1 MAEETNNDFSWNDF
15 GRDAFQAGAGIYS
28 GYQSRKAAEDAAR
41 AQNQLGEKLASY
53 AEFKPYSVSSGFG
66 TGYFDTKKGTAGYE
80 IDPMLAMYRD
90 RLYSMGAGAIDQAAI
105 DPNVAAQRFLSQQQ
119 GLMAPTREA
128 EDIALRQQQLGR
140 GRIGLGLST
149 QAMGAGAGGAGGYV
163 NPEQYQRDLARS
175 RADAE
180 LATRAYDY
188 GQSEVDR
195 FLGRGTGL
203 FTQGF
208 GVEELGMKPLSF
220 GADLGKAGSTAG
232 ANQATS
238 LFNTGQQAI
247 GYNVAGRLANAQT
260 AQNATGLFGQAPRR

>member
-1 MAEETNNDFSWNDF
+1 MAETNNEYKWLGDLAN
-15 GRDAFQAGAGIYS
+15 AGASMYS
-28 GYQSRKAAEDAAR
+28 GYQGRKAAEEAAR

-53 AEFKPYSVSSGFG
+53 QEFKPYSVTSGFG
-66 TGYFDTKKGTAGYE
+66 TGYYDTKKGTAGYE
-80 IDPMLAMYRD
+80 IDPMLAVYRD
-90 RLYSMGAGAIDQAAI
+90 RLYSMGAGAIDQAAV
-105 DPNVAAQRFLSQQQ
+105 DPNVAAQRFMEQQQ
-119 GLMAPTREA
+119 GLLAPTRQA

-149 QAMGAGAGGAGGYV
+149 QAMGAGNAGGYV
-163 NPEQYQRDLARS
+163 NPEQYQQALARS

-180 LATRAYDY
+180 MATKAYDY

-195 FLGRGTGL
+195 LLGRGTGL

-208 GVEELGMKPLSF
+208 GVEELGMKPMLL
-220 GADLGKAGSTAG
+220 GADLGKAGATAG
-232 ANQATS
+232 ANMATS

>member
-1 MAEETNNDFSWNDF
+1 MAEQSGSFWGDL
-15 GRDAFQAGAGIYS
+15 AQAGAGLYS
-28 GYQSRKAAEDAAR
+28 ANVARDAAR
-41 AQNQLGEKLASY
+41 EAAQAQNQLGQQVASY

-66 TGYFDTKKGTAGYE
+66 TGYFDTNKQQAGYE
-80 IDPMLAMYRD
+80 IDPLLARYRD
-90 RLYSMGAGAIDQAAI
+90 QLYSMGAGAIDQAAI

-149 QAMGAGAGGAGGYV
+149 QAMGAGGAGAGYV

-208 GVEELGMKPLSF
+208 GVEELGMKPLGF

-232 ANQATS
+232 ANQAQGLLS
-238 LFNTGQQAI
+238 TGQSAI
-247 GYNVAGRLANAQT
+247 NANRSAALAKANMYQ
-260 AQNATGLFGQAPRR
+260 QIPGMFSR

>member
-1 MAEETNNDFSWNDF
+1 MAEEQNNDNFYGDLAN
-15 GRDAFQAGAGIYS
+15 AGASFYS
-28 GYQSRKAAEDAAR
+28 SYQSRKAAEEAAR

-53 AEFKPYSVSSGFG
+53 QEFKPYSVTSGFG
-66 TGYFDTKKGTAGYE
+66 TGYYDTKKGTAGYE

-90 RLYSMGAGAIDQAAI
+90 RLYSMGAGAIDQAAM
-105 DPNVAAQRFLSQQQ
+105 DPNIAAQRYMEQQQ
-119 GLMAPTREA
+119 GLLAPTRQA

-149 QAMGAGAGGAGGYV
+149 QAMGAGNAGGYV
-163 NPEQYQRDLARS
+163 NPEQYQQALARS

-180 LATRAYDY
+180 MATKAYDY

-195 FLGRGTGL
+195 LLGRGTGL

-208 GVEELGMKPLSF
+208 GVEELGMKPLTI

-232 ANQATS
+232 ANVATS

-247 GYNVAGRLANAQT
+247 GYNVANRLANAQT
-260 AQNATGLFGQAPRR
+260 AQNATGLFGQPARR

>member
-1 MAEETNNDFSWNDF
+1 MADSFWGDL
-15 GRDAFQAGAGIYS
+15 AQAGAGLYS
-28 GYQSRKAAEDAAR
+28 AQQARDAAR
-41 AQNQLGEKLASY
+41 EAAQAQNQLGQQVASY
-53 AEFKPYSVSSGFG
+53 AEFKPYSVTSGFG
-66 TGYFDTKKGTAGYE
+66 TGYFDTNKQQAGYE
-80 IDPMLAMYRD
+80 IDPLLARYRD
-90 RLYSMGAGAIDQAAI
+90 QLYSMGAGAIDQASM
-105 DPNVAAQRFLSQQQ
+105 DPDVAAQRFLSEQR

-208 GVEELGMKPLSF
+208 GVEELGMKPLGF
-220 GADLGKAGSTAG
+220 GADLGKVGATAG
-232 ANQATS
+232 ANQAQGLLS
-238 LFNTGQQAI
+238 TGQSAI
-247 GYNVAGRLANAQT
+247 NANRSAALAKANMYQ
-260 AQNATGLFGQAPRR
+260 QIPGMFSR